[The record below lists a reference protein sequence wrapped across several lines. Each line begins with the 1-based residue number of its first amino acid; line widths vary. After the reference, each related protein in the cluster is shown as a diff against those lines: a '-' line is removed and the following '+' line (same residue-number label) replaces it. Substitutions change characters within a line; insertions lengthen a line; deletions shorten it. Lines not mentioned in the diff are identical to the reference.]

1 MLYQTSRALDD
12 HLRDTFVALRE
23 LVKRRVDDFH
33 VRSYNGFLNVCN
45 LLGRSSIRRMIICH
59 IRMSWS

>member
-45 LLGRSSIRRMIICH
+45 LLRALLAYPD
-59 IRMSWS
+59 SWS